1 MTRDSLTSDYL
12 TRDDASHAVPV
23 RLRVWAPRASSVD
36 LILENDQGPT
46 APRALQAEAGGWWSG
61 GWDDVG
67 PGTDYRFSLDGGPAF
82 PDPRSPWQPVG
93 VHGPSRIVDH
103 ESFAWTDAAWQP
115 TPLGQAVI
123 YEVHVGTFS
132 PEGTFDGVAAR
143 LDHLVDLGVTHVEL
157 MPVNAFPGRH
167 GWGYDGVALF
177 AVHEPYGGPEGLK
190 RLVDACHARGLAVLL
205 DVVYNHFGPDGNYT
219 GAYGP
224 YQTDRYRTPW
234 GAAINLDGPGSDEVR
249 RFVFDNA
256 LGWLANF
263 HFDGLRIDAVHA
275 FVDTSARHLLEEL
288 ANEVRSLSAA
298 LGRELVLIAESD
310 LNDPRLVQSPEVGG
324 YGLDATWSDDLHH
337 AIHVA
342 LTGERLGYYEDFVG
356 LPDLERAM
364 RDIYVYAGRHS
375 AHRDRR
381 HGRTPEGLQPGQ
393 FVGFSQNHDQVGN
406 RAAGERLAHLT
417 GNAAARVAAVLVLAG
432 PFVPLLF
439 QGEEWA
445 AATPFQY
452 MTDHQDPELARLVSE
467 GRRSEFAAFGW
478 APDRVP
484 DPQDPATLERS
495 RLDWSELTC
504 EPHAGMLDWYR
515 QLIDL
520 RRSIPDLSDGLRPA
534 VHVDAEGAWLRLDRG
549 VVSVLAN
556 LGSASVTIPFPEER
570 GAVSWRVAAAS
581 ADGIA
586 SAGSGLRMPAMSA
599 AIVLAE
605 PVVRASDV

>member
-1 MTRDSLTSDYL
+1 MT
-12 TRDDASHAVPV
+12 DDPRAPGRPVP
-23 RLRVWAPRASSVD
+23 LRVWAPRASSVD
-36 LILENDQGPT
+36 LVTETDDGPS
-46 APRALQAEAGGWWSG
+46 APRALQADAGGWWSG
-61 GWDDVG
+61 AWDDLG
-67 PGTDYRFSLDGGPAF
+67 AGTDYRFSLDGGPLL
-82 PDPRSPWQPVG
+82 PDPRSPWQPGG

-103 ESFAWTDAAWQP
+103 GAFPWTDTDWQP
-115 TPLGQAVI
+115 TPMGRAVI
-123 YEVHVGTFS
+123 YELHVGTFS
-132 PEGTFDGVAAR
+132 PEGTFDGVMKR
-143 LDHLVDLGVTHVEL
+143 LDHLIDLGITHVEL

-177 AVHEPYGGPEGLK
+177 AVHDPYGGPEGLK
-190 RLVDACHARGLAVLL
+190 RLVDACHGRGLSVLL

-249 RFVFDNA
+249 RFVLDNA
-256 LGWLANF
+256 LGWLRDY

-288 ANEVRSLSAA
+288 ADEASGLSSA
-298 LGRELVLIAESD
+298 LGRDLVLIAESD
-310 LNDPRLVQSPEVGG
+310 LNDPRLVRSPADGG
-324 YGLDATWSDDLHH
+324 YGIGATWSDDLHH

-356 LPDLERAM
+356 LPDIERAM
-364 RDIYVYAGRHS
+364 RDIYVYGGRYS

-381 HGRTPEGLQPGQ
+381 HGRSPEGLEPGQ

-406 RAAGERLAHLT
+406 RAAGERLAHLA
-417 GNAAARVAAVLVLAG
+417 GNDAARVGAALVLAG

-467 GRRSEFAAFGW
+467 GRRSEFATFGW
-478 APDRVP
+478 APDEVP

-495 RLDWSELTC
+495 RLDWSEPTR

-515 QLIDL
+515 RLIDL
-520 RRSIPDLSDGLRPA
+520 RRSIPGLSDGLRPT
-534 VHVDAEGAWLRLDRG
+534 VRTDAELGWLSLDGGA
-549 VVSVLAN
+549 VAVLAN
-556 LGSASVTIPFPEER
+556 LGPDAATIPFPGDR
-570 GAVSWRVAAAS
+570 GDANWQVAAGS
-581 ADGIA
+581 AIGIA
-586 SAGSGLRMPAMSA
+586 VEPGGVRMPSMSA
-599 AIVLAE
+599 AVVVAG
-605 PVVRASDV
+605 PVASGGSV